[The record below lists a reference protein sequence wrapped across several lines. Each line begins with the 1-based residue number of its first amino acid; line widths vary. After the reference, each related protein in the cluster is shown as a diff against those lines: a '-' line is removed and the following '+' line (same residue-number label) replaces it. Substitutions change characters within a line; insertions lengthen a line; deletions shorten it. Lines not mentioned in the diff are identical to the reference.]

1 MIRSSGSVDEVSAGA
16 PWGKVVNAKTFA
28 MASSSLTRSPGMTGM
43 AVATSSQVA
52 RTAPGSGWAETM
64 RNMLATMSAAAGCSL
79 RASLLTHYATHSLG
93 LGSGGYGVL
102 LTAAPADW

>member
-1 MIRSSGSVDEVSAGA
+1 
-16 PWGKVVNAKTFA
+16 VNAKTFA

-102 LTAAPADW
+102 LTAAPEDW